1 MRTGLTH
8 SQPRAHISGVPRLH
22 ALPALLFAALSA
34 CSSLPAR
41 APSTTRPSVLRV
53 YDSKSG
59 TWSSFAAMTASLA
72 RADVVFFGEQHDDP
86 DTHAAELAVLA
97 ALGERRAPVVLSLEM
112 FERDV
117 QPLLDRFLAGAA
129 SESLFIAGSRPWDR
143 YTTDYRALV
152 ELARARGWPVV
163 ASNIPRRM
171 ASAISRG
178 GLGVLDTMSAQDR
191 AYAARDHSCS
201 RDAYYTRFAET
212 MTGHGAGNGPAS
224 AADSAVMRSMTDRFY
239 EAQCAKD
246 EAMAESIVRAYGA
259 AGTGTLLLHVNGAF
273 HSNFG
278 LGTAARVTRR
288 APKLRTAVITG
299 IPNTGA
305 DREPT
310 REERESGDWL
320 VFTRG
325 KQGAK

>member
-1 MRTGLTH
+1 M
-8 SQPRAHISGVPRLH
+8 PRLPG
-22 ALPALLFAALSA
+22 LLALLLIVFSA
-34 CSSLPAR
+34 CSARPAALASSAR
-41 APSTTRPSVLRV
+41 AAVLRV
-53 YDSKSG
+53 YDSKAGS
-59 TWSSFAAMTASLA
+59 WSTFSTMTASLA

-117 QPLLDRFLAGAA
+117 QPLLDRYLAGAV
-129 SESLFIAGSRPWDR
+129 SESLFVSGSRPWDR
-143 YTTDYRALV
+143 YTTDYRGLV

-163 ASNIPRRM
+163 AANIPRRM
-171 ASAISRG
+171 ASAISRR
-178 GLGVLDTMSAQDR
+178 GLAVLDTMSSQDR
-191 AYAARDHSCS
+191 SYAARENACP
-201 RDAYYTRFAET
+201 RDAYYTRFAQT

-224 AADSAVMRSMTDRFY
+224 ASDSAVMRAMTDRFY
-239 EAQCAKD
+239 DAQCAKD
-246 EAMAESIVRAYGA
+246 EAMAEAIVRAYDA
-259 AGTGTLLLHVNGAF
+259 AGRGTVLLHVNGAF

-288 APKLRTAVITG
+288 APKLRTAVITA

-325 KQGAK
+325 KPGVS